1 MESLTAISQS
11 DSTNLQ
17 LELVNQFIQFTGSNI
32 FLTGRAGT
40 GKTTFLH
47 HIKKYSPKRTVVVAP
62 TGVAAI
68 NAGGVTIHSFLQIPF
83 GPYIPTYQRAS
94 MEEDGKKNNVH
105 RFRAD
110 KIKLVRSIDLL
121 VIDEISMVRADL
133 LDAVNDTLQR
143 YRRNSLPFG
152 GMQVL
157 MIGDLQQLAPVAK
170 QDEWEMLKEFYQT
183 PYFFS
188 SKVLQSSPYISI
200 ELEKIYR
207 QVDDTFISLLNKVRN
222 NHLQLEDI
230 NLLNQRYIPD
240 YEPEQGAV
248 ILTTHNYQAKDINE
262 KKMSALKGKTYS
274 FQAEVQGKFPEN
286 AYPNDEVLQLKVGA
300 QVMFIKNDSSMAKE
314 YYNGKIGTIININED
329 SVCVKPKDAGADIWV
344 YKDEWSNAKYS
355 VDAETKEITE
365 EIEGVFSQ
373 IPSKLAWSITIHKS
387 QGLTFDR
394 AVIDINDAFAH
405 GQVYVA
411 LSRCRSFEGLV
422 LKQPINPRAVITDS
436 QVLSFSSHIQE
447 NKPTEE
453 TLKRQKREYYIELLI
468 EQFDFRPFYTKIQ
481 YLQQI
486 LEQNLSG
493 LYPELLQQIRQH
505 VTYIFANIF
514 EVGRKF
520 GKQLT
525 EMVMQDLDY
534 AENKHIEE
542 RILKGAGYFTEQL
555 KQLLSEIE
563 GKLEIDIDNADTR
576 KLYNKAVSQF
586 EEECRVK
593 SQTMQKTLKGFAVT
607 EYLTAKSL
615 AVIDPPKVKQKK
627 ETKETKKPVLN
638 NSKTDIAYQELY
650 ETLRQWR
657 KNKMEELNVPAYT
670 IMQQKTMLEIARKLP
685 NTEKQL
691 LNTKGIGK
699 KMLEKYG
706 NELLDIVND
715 FCFDHHIKFQQ
726 D

>member
-1 MESLTAISQS
+1 MELSATSSQS

-17 LELVNQFIQFTGSNI
+17 LELVSQFIQFTGSNI

-47 HIKKYSPKRTVVVAP
+47 YIKKHSPKRTVVVAP

-83 GPYIPTYQRAS
+83 GPYIPSYQRAS

-152 GMQVL
+152 GVQVL

-170 QDEWEMLKEFYQT
+170 QDEWEMLKEFYNT

-188 SKVLQSSPYISI
+188 SKVLQDTPYISI

-207 QVDDTFISLLNKVRN
+207 QVDDVFISLLNKVRN
-222 NHLQLEDI
+222 NCLQLEDV

-240 YEPEQGAV
+240 YEPESGTV
-248 ILTTHNYQAKDINE
+248 ILTTHNYQAKEINE
-262 KKMSALKGKTYS
+262 KKMSALKSKMYS
-274 FQAEVQGKFPEN
+274 FQAEIKGKFPEN
-286 AYPNDEVLQLKVGA
+286 AYPNDEVLLLKSGA
-300 QVMFIKNDSSMAKE
+300 QVMFIKNDSSPAKE
-314 YYNGKIGTIININED
+314 YYNGKIGTIVNINED
-329 SVCVKPKDAGADIWV
+329 AVCVRPRDAGGDIWV
-344 YKDEWSNAKYS
+344 YKEEWSNAKYS

-365 EIEGVFSQ
+365 EIEGEFLQ
-373 IPSKLAWSITIHKS
+373 IPLKLAWAITIHKS

-422 LKQPINPRAVITDS
+422 LKQPINPKAVITDAK
-436 QVLSFSSHIQE
+436 VITFSTHIRK

-453 TLKRQKREYYIELLI
+453 TLKNQKREYYIEQLV

-486 LEQNLSG
+486 IEQNLSE
-493 LYPELLQQIRQH
+493 LYPELLRQIRQH
-505 VTYIFANIF
+505 VVYIFANLF

-525 EMVMQDLDY
+525 EMVMQDIDY
-534 AENKHIEE
+534 DKNKQIEE
-542 RILKGAGYFTEQL
+542 RILKGAAYFTEQL

-563 GKLEIDIDNADTR
+563 EKLEIDIDNVDTR
-576 KLYNKAVSQF
+576 KTYSNAVSRF
-586 EEECRVK
+586 KEECRTK
-593 SQTMQKTLKGFAVT
+593 SQTMQKTLKGFSVT
-607 EYLTAKSL
+607 EYLKAKSL
-615 AVIDPPKVKQKK
+615 AVIDSPKVTEKKVTKSK
-627 ETKETKKPVLN
+627 ETVSGKT
-638 NSKTDIAYQELY
+638 TDIAHPELY
-650 ETLRQWR
+650 ETLRLWR

-670 IMQQKTMLEIARKLP
+670 IMQQKTMMEIIHKLP

-691 LNTKGIGK
+691 LKIKGIGK
-699 KMLEKYG
+699 NMLAKYG
-706 NELLDIVND
+706 NELLDIIND